1 MEMNNVPVVRT
12 DMICLE
18 ALVNLAKEEGNDL
31 YAERLEEYCKLNA
44 EKLELGVPYIKTS
57 IGEDGNLIA
66 TSNKP
71 VDNENKKKAIKANSV
86 NKKLADAF
94 FGTGQVS
101 VGDFLLEC
109 KNSILTKEKYSIDFN
124 FEEEHK
130 LVMATKDPRLL
141 SAGAK
146 RLVVALGKNFNQ
158 GIRITYLLGMSV
170 GLFRDGTRESWEA
183 TAEKFEWGMT
193 KLKNSYR
200 LYKFIDQYQ
209 RFLMCTVSVSALINQ
224 VLLFIVLS
232 ILFVSLNLLFDTCL

>member
-1 MEMNNVPVVRT
+1 
-12 DMICLE
+12 
-18 ALVNLAKEEGNDL
+18 
-31 YAERLEEYCKLNA
+31 
-44 EKLELGVPYIKTS
+44 
-57 IGEDGNLIA
+57 
-66 TSNKP
+66 
-71 VDNENKKKAIKANSV
+71 
-86 NKKLADAF
+86 
-94 FGTGQVS
+94 
-101 VGDFLLEC
+101 
-109 KNSILTKEKYSIDFN
+109 
-124 FEEEHK
+124 
-130 LVMATKDPRLL
+130 MATKDPRLL

-224 VLLFIVLS
+224 VLIFFVLCS
-232 ILFVSLNLLFDTCL
+232 ILVVSDSQLII

>member
-1 MEMNNVPVVRT
+1 MKNNNVPVART
-12 DMICLE
+12 DMICLG
-18 ALVNLAKEEGNDL
+18 ALVNLAKEEGNEL
-31 YAERLEEYCKLNA
+31 FAERLEEYCNLNA
-44 EKLELGVPYIKTS
+44 EKLELGVPYIKTD

-66 TSNKP
+66 TPNTP
-71 VDNENKKKAIKANSV
+71 VDNENKRKAIKSNSV

-109 KNSILTKEKYSIDFN
+109 KNSMLSNDNYSIDFN
-124 FEEEHK
+124 FEDEHK

-224 VLLFIVLS
+224 VLIFFVLCSIIV
-232 ILFVSLNLLFDTCL
+232 VSDSQLII